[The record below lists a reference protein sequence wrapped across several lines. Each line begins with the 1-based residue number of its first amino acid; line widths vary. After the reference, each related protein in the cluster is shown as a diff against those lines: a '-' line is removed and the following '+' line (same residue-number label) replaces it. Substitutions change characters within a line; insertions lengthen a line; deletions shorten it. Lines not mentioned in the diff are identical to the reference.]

1 MYFTK
6 FCLFLGAGSSYFSG
20 APSVVF
26 HLQEGPSRDSLTK
39 VLSQGYAGCVH
50 FQQTDKDKKCDIK
63 VMILLYNQEK
73 NTYLGFI
80 PNDQLQFV
88 DCIRKVIQQQK
99 EQQRA
104 ATGNMMQQQQQQQQQ
119 QQLQQQQGNMMNP
132 QGQMPN
138 QMGMQ
143 GGTMTMTQNG
153 KKICNWFLYFTTKGK
168 YLLIFFMTF
177 KLL

>member
-1 MYFTK
+1 MNSISISRNFV
-6 FCLFLGAGSSYFSG
+6 FFLGAGSSYFSG

-119 QQLQQQQGNMMNP
+119 QQLQQQQQGNMMNP

-153 KKICNWFLYFTTKGK
+153 KKICMGFFIFPQKGNI
-168 YLLIFFMTF
+168 Y
-177 KLL
+177 

>member
-1 MYFTK
+1 MS
-6 FCLFLGAGSSYFSG
+6 FLDAQSSYFSG

-39 VLSQGYAGCVH
+39 VLSRGYAACVH
-50 FQQTDKDKKCDIK
+50 VSTTNKKCDIK
-63 VMILLYNQEK
+63 VMILLYNKEK
-73 NTYLGFI
+73 NTYLGCI

-104 ATGNMMQQQQQQQQQ
+104 ATGNMMQQQQQQQQLQ
-119 QQLQQQQGNMMNP
+119 QQQQGNMMNP

-153 KKICNWFLYFTTKGK
+153 KKICMGFFIFPQKGNIYGYFL
-168 YLLIFFMTF
+168 
-177 KLL
+177 

>member
-1 MYFTK
+1 MLNFTSFFSISRK
-6 FCLFLGAGSSYFSG
+6 KKRLFTISWNFFLF
-20 APSVVF
+20 
-26 HLQEGPSRDSLTK
+26 
-39 VLSQGYAGCVH
+39 SQGYAGCVH

-104 ATGNMMQQQQQQQQQ
+104 ATGSMMQQQQQQQ
-119 QQLQQQQGNMMNP
+119 QQLQQQVRS
-132 QGQMPN
+132 
-138 QMGMQ
+138 
-143 GGTMTMTQNG
+143 
-153 KKICNWFLYFTTKGK
+153 
-168 YLLIFFMTF
+168 
-177 KLL
+177 